1 MSKINQTMLRQ
12 LKTVAEQ
19 EGWEP
24 RQAVAYAI
32 RQGMVTAEQAS
43 EATAWLQA
51 EQARAKAE
59 AADPEWAVI
68 EAESVLLREQDAANY
83 RAAKAAVAASG
94 ARWVQVT
101 LAGHD
106 HTGYAGEG
114 VTGWRLHHGGKVVA
128 EVVGDDKPGVVAT
141 AVHLGA
147 KLPQRA
153 DWSGIE
159 ARRAAIRARYA
170 GGAR

>member
-1 MSKINQTMLRQ
+1 M
-12 LKTVAEQ
+12 
-19 EGWEP
+19 
-24 RQAVAYAI
+24 
-32 RQGMVTAEQAS
+32 
-43 EATAWLQA
+43 
-51 EQARAKAE
+51 
-59 AADPEWAVI
+59 
-68 EAESVLLREQDAANY
+68 
-83 RAAKAAVAASG
+83 AASG